1 MSKEILM
8 VAEAVSAEKG
18 VSEDIIFEAI
28 ELALATAAKKRYDE
42 EADIEVVIDRVSGEY
57 ETRRRWLVV
66 PDTELAL
73 LGTQFTTEEAAE
85 ADANLQIGDVH
96 EEIIENADFG
106 RIAAQTAKQVI
117 VQRVRDAERAQIVDL
132 YRDRI
137 GELLAGIVKKV
148 TRDNVIVDLGNNAE
162 GLLPR
167 GELVG
172 RETFRINDRVR
183 AILSEI
189 NTESRGPQLVMSRAC
204 REMLTEL
211 FKIEV
216 PEISEGVIQIRAAAR
231 DPGSRAKIA
240 VKTGDQR
247 IDPVGACVGMRGSR
261 VQAVS
266 NELDNERVDIILW
279 DDNPAQL
286 VINAMSPAEVESIVV
301 DEDSNTMEVAVAE
314 DNLAQAIG
322 RGGQNVRLASDL
334 TGWTINV
341 MSTDEAVERQEA
353 EAGEI
358 IETFMNALDV
368 DEDVAVVLVEEGFTT
383 LDEVAYVPLEEMMG
397 IEGFDEAISEEL
409 RARAKD
415 ALLTMAIATEEKL
428 DVEPA
433 EDLLTMDGMERHLAF
448 VLASRGIV
456 TMEDLAEQGVDDL
469 MHQIVNALFGEI
481 FHGYDASTREHKC
494 QVSLHPVHRK
504 QIFRRLYIQLFFC
517 CDGHCQ
523 QGVLST
529 GTKLF
534 GYRLIETFD
543 SHHFL
548 KRHIRYLVKGCEPL
562 FDQDNCNIFIDIE
575 SVHKG
580 FYNFAGL
587 GLLTFN
593 SLVSAHHINRPAC

>member
-1 MSKEILM
+1 MTKEILM
-8 VAEAVSAEKG
+8 VAEAVSNEKG

-28 ELALATAAKKRYDE
+28 ELALATATKKRYDE
-42 EADIEVVIDRVSGEY
+42 EADIDVTIDR
-57 ETRRRWLVV
+57 ETGDYVTKRRWLVM

-85 ADANLQIGDVH
+85 KSADLQPGDVW
-96 EEIIENADFG
+96 EEVVENADFG

-132 YRDRI
+132 YRDRV
-137 GELLAGIVKKV
+137 GELLPGIVKKV

-183 AILSEI
+183 AVLMEI
-189 NTESRGPQLVMSRAC
+189 NTESRGPQLILSRAC
-204 REMLTEL
+204 REMLIEL

-279 DDNPAQL
+279 DDNPAQM

-322 RGGQNVRLASDL
+322 RGGQNVRLASEL
-334 TGWTINV
+334 SGWIINV
-341 MSTDEAVERQEA
+341 MSVDEANEKQEA
-353 EAGEI
+353 EAGEVM
-358 IETFMNALDV
+358 ETFMRALDV
-368 DEDVAVVLVEEGFTT
+368 DEDVAAVLIEEGFTT
-383 LDEVAYVPLEEMMG
+383 LEEVAYVPLEEMMD
-397 IEGFDEAISEEL
+397 IEGFDEEIAEEL

-415 ALLTMAIATEEKL
+415 ALLTMAIASEEKL
-428 DVEPA
+428 GDSDPA
-433 EDLLTMDGMERHLAF
+433 DDLLNMDGMDRPLAF
-448 VLASRGIV
+448 VLAARGVV
-456 TMEDLAEQGVDDL
+456 TMEDLAEQSVDEL
-469 MHQIVNALFGEI
+469 M
-481 FHGYDASTREHKC
+481 
-494 QVSLHPVHRK
+494 
-504 QIFRRLYIQLFFC
+504 
-517 CDGHCQ
+517 
-523 QGVLST
+523 
-529 GTKLF
+529 
-534 GYRLIETFD
+534 
-543 SHHFL
+543 
-548 KRHIRYLVKGCEPL
+548 
-562 FDQDNCNIFIDIE
+562 DIE
-575 SVHKG
+575 EMTEERAAELIMTARAPW
-580 FYNFAGL
+580 FADEEVG
-587 GLLTFN
+587 
-593 SLVSAHHINRPAC
+593 A